1 MAVAAVTPPTF
12 VANQWKRSSEL
23 ALTVAA
29 GRGLQIVS
37 EEQKKKIYY
46 KFIQIDLCFTLTSCK
61 ASMGEPY
68 GTKCTQ
74 ALCLSSVSA
83 GPEL

>member
-1 MAVAAVTPPTF
+1 MTPPTF
-12 VANQWKRSSEL
+12 VANQWKRGSEL

-29 GRGLQIVS
+29 GRGLQISS
-37 EEQKKKIYY
+37 EEQKKVYY

-68 GTKCTQ
+68 GTKRTQ